1 MSENRSQKN
10 IDRPN
15 EFYSRALC
23 SLNLK
28 PVVIS
33 DSKGRYLQECVN
45 GKTPENKILWVFKS
59 GATTF
64 DRYLWLCQ
72 NIDNLIQEYGNLS
85 VYIFTGTCDLTIR
98 QRIKV
103 GFGKNQRL
111 VKSKYATLRTPDS
124 VDLLQRH
131 YLMLKR
137 LLETKGV
144 KLTFLNVPLYSIE
157 RLDDKRLTEYVEAV
171 NMFINKIDKD
181 MGTYSPKLNEDL

>member
-1 MSENRSQKN
+1 MAKH
-10 IDRPN
+10 
-15 EFYSRALC
+15 
-23 SLNLK
+23 LK
-28 PVVIS
+28 T
-33 DSKGRYLQECVN
+33 KYCG
-45 GKTPENKILWVFKS
+45 FKS

-103 GFGKNQRL
+103 WFGKNQRF
-111 VKSKYATLRTPDS
+111 VKSKYVTLRTPDS

-131 YLMLKR
+131 YLMIKR
-137 LLETKGV
+137 MLEIKGV
-144 KLTFLNVPLYSIE
+144 KLTFFNVPLYSIE
-157 RLDDKRLTEYVEAV
+157 RWNKAKGHPHPRDFRLNDKRLTEYVKAV
-171 NMFINKIDKD
+171 NMFINKINKD